1 MFPVDEPGKAYAIN
15 LVLIDSQV
23 IYFILYFCSS
33 ISMWNLS
40 ISYNLFFYFVV
51 QGVKIE
57 ACIKKNY
64 LSKFRS
70 EFSEGGVTYF
80 GVFENSGAF
89 RASDHEF
96 KIFFNLRTRVVPES
110 SDVIPT
116 IGLSLKNSADIEAT
130 LGESDFL
137 IGKLT
142 PSISMKDFFFWY
154 DDDDYEFKFYV
165 FYTYL
170 WCITLCCNWNAFLL
184 QFNLF

>member
-15 LVLIDSQV
+15 LVLIDSQ
-23 IYFILYFCSS
+23 
-33 ISMWNLS
+33 
-40 ISYNLFFYFVV
+40 
-51 QGVKIE
+51 GVKIE

-64 LSKFRS
+64 L
-70 EFSEGGVTYF
+70 
-80 GVFENSGAF
+80 N
-89 RASDHEF
+89 HEF

-130 LGESDFL
+130 LEESDFL

-154 DDDDYEFKFYV
+154 DDDDYELRFMCFILICGVLHCVVIGMPIEFISYV
-165 FYTYL
+165 SYDIEG
-170 WCITLCCNWNAFLL
+170 C
-184 QFNLF
+184 